1 MHRQTIFACL
11 SAAVVALVLA
21 ACGSSSNTSSTSGAS
36 GSGSAS
42 SGSNYQARLNYAK
55 CLRSHGVNVPDPSAN
70 GGAPGAGGGGGGGF
84 AQLRNNPNFQTAS
97 TACAKYRSRAGGF
110 ANLSSAQRAQFQQD
124 EVKFAEC
131 MRAHSVNIPDPTSSS
146 GGGFGIFR
154 DIPTAE
160 RQSPAFKTAIT
171 ACSTDLPFRR
181 GGGAGGGAP
190 GGPGA

>member
-11 SAAVVALVLA
+11 SAAVVVLALA
-21 ACGSSSNTSSTSGAS
+21 ACGSSSNTSTTSAIGSGAANS
-36 GSGSAS
+36 GST
-42 SGSNYQARLNYAK
+42 YQARLNYAK

-70 GGAPGAGGGGGGGF
+70 GGAPGAGGGGGGGGF
-84 AQLRNNPNFQTAS
+84 AQLRNNPNFKSAS
-97 TACAKYRSRAGGF
+97 TACAKYRSHAFGF
-110 ANLSSAQRAQFQQD
+110 ANVSPAQRAQFQQD
-124 EVKFAEC
+124 EVKFATC
-131 MRAHSVNIPDPTSSS
+131 MRAHSINIPDPTSGS